1 MKSFYRSGERN
12 HISTLRS
19 LKGDVTLQRKPK
31 SGFRACLVL
40 CPAAAGLI
48 PSLLVLVFILAPSSR
63 AQIVSAGIPVGVNP
77 VAMVF
82 NPVTKKIYVANQG
95 TTVAAGTTLTVIDTG
110 TWKANNIPI
119 GNNPALVAV
128 NPLTNKVYVGN
139 NGDGK
144 IAVLDG
150 STNNIT
156 TTINVLAAAIAINPV
171 TNKIYVASIGVKV
184 IDGATD
190 TVETT
195 IQAGGDLEAITVNPA
210 TNTIYV
216 VNTSFS
222 SVTVIDGASAQVIAT
237 VTLSM
242 DLGNGP
248 TSVRPTLLA
257 VNSVTNKVYI
267 GLEQGVMVLDG
278 ATNTATQIF
287 APVLNGSTDFAK
299 SISINSV
306 TNKIYVGFSA
316 GFPPFPANDVIAEID
331 GATNVE
337 TLISVGNAPSAA
349 AVDVFQ
355 NKIYAANTADGTV
368 TIIDGTTHAQHSV
381 SVGKFPIA
389 LGVDTLTGDAYVLN
403 QNWQLGMSPPSVAG
417 TVQKIAGVSGIG
429 NATISAGLDP
439 FAVDVDPAL
448 NKAYVANY
456 GSNDVTVIDGL
467 TNTATTIPAGTNPYA
482 VAVDPITNKAFVANQ
497 GSNTI
502 TAIDGRSG
510 ATTTISVGN
519 APAAVAVN
527 PVTGTVY
534 VANSRSNSVTAI
546 NEATNSTVTVPTGSS
561 PVALAV
567 NPATN
572 MVYVADQGSNDV
584 TVINGTTNATS
595 TIPAGSSPGAV
606 GVDPATNRIYVA
618 NMGSDDVTAID
629 GATGTT
635 SRIPVGTTPVAVAVN
650 PVTNKIYVV
659 NKDSNDVNV
668 IDGASLSRS
677 SVTVGFFPLALAI
690 NLATNK
696 IYVAGNGDNDV
707 TVIDGANNSTN
718 TVPGGTSPVSL
729 AVNPVTGK
737 IYVADLADEAT
748 VISGQP
754 TQPTHLVTQ
763 IAPLTGNIATTPAP
777 TFTFTTSSSYAP
789 TAPPALGVFYQVDT
803 LQGPWLAG
811 SGSEPNFT
819 GQTQPLTFGTH
830 IVYAYALDGQ
840 ASLVNGQ
847 LSGLYSAAQYTTGS
861 LTAYV
866 FAVAPTSSQTSLTSD
881 KNPSQV
887 GDTVNLTAVVAAVP
901 PATATPTGM
910 VDFMDGAVLL
920 GSAALDSAGHA
931 TYTTSTLTAGAHQ
944 VTARY
949 DGDSTFASS
958 TSAVFT
964 QTVNENFT
972 VATNPSTLTITHGQS
987 GTSTITVAPVG
998 GASTV
1003 AIVFSCTGLPA
1014 GSTCTF
1020 NPASVT
1026 PGSNPATTVLTI
1038 QTAGS
1043 ALVALPFDVPALP
1056 PGLMLLLALYV
1067 AIGVGTTLRDAR
1079 RMRLRWVRAAC
1090 LSAVL
1095 GLVAFMLGCGGGSS
1109 GAGVP
1114 PPNAATGNFTVT
1126 VHAKSG
1132 SVDKTT
1138 TIALTVN

>member
-19 LKGDVTLQRKPK
+19 VKGEVTLQRKPK
-31 SGFRACLVL
+31 SGLRACLVL

-77 VAMVF
+77 VAMIF
-82 NPVTKKIYVANQG
+82 NPVTKKIYAANQG
-95 TTVAAGTTLTVIDTG
+95 TTITPGTTLTVIDTG
-110 TWKANNIPI
+110 TWKANDIPI
-119 GNNPALVAV
+119 GNNPGLVAV

-139 NGDGK
+139 NGDQN

-171 TNKIYVASIGVKV
+171 TNKVYA
-184 IDGATD
+184 
-190 TVETT
+190 
-195 IQAGGDLEAITVNPA
+195 AGRG
-210 TNTIYV
+210 
-216 VNTSFS
+216 
-222 SVTVIDGASAQVIAT
+222 VTVIDGTTDTVEQTILELVGGFQSVAVNPMTNIIYAANTDISSLTVINGATNQVTAT
-237 VTLSM
+237 VQLLM
-242 DLGNGP
+242 DFGNR
-248 TSVRPTLLA
+248 TTMVRPSLLA

-331 GATNVE
+331 GVTNVE
-337 TLISVGNAPSAA
+337 TLISVGNVPSAV

-381 SVGKFPIA
+381 SVGKFPVA

-403 QNWQLGMSPPSVAG
+403 QNWQLGMNTPPVAG
-417 TVQKIAGVSGIG
+417 TVQKIAGVTGIG

-502 TAIDGRSG
+502 TAIDGRTG

-519 APAAVAVN
+519 APEAVAVN

-659 NKDSNDVNV
+659 NKGSNDVNV

-866 FAVAPTSSQTSLTSD
+866 FALAPTSSQTSLTSD

-887 GDTVNLTAVVAAVP
+887 GDTVNFTAVVAAVP
-901 PATATPTGM
+901 PATATPTGV

-931 TYTTSTLTAGAHQ
+931 TYTTSTLTAGTHQ

-972 VATNPSTLTITHGQS
+972 VTSSTNTLTIKAGKS
-987 GTSTITVAPVG
+987 GDVTLTVTPVG
-998 GASTV
+998 GAAGSP
-1003 AIVFSCTGLPA
+1003 ISFSCTGLPS
-1014 GSTCTF
+1014 GSTCRF
-1020 NPASVT
+1020 NPPNVT
-1026 PGSNPATTVLTI
+1026 PGSSAATTVLTI

-1056 PGLMLLLALYV
+1056 PGLMLLLYV

-1095 GLVAFMLGCGGGSS
+1095 GLVAFTLGCGGGTS